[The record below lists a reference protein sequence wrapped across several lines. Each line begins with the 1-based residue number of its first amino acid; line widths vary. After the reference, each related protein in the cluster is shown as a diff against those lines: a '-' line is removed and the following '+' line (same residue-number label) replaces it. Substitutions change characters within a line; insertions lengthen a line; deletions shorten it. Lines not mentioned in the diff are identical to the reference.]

1 MSDVFAGAPEAG
13 VPTTSSW
20 QAHGGPA
27 SDSTAKSGPW
37 QPGTPRQGY
46 QLPFTPAERFRTA
59 LSAINKD
66 LAGRPFAKMTPDIS
80 IFEPCFAPQ
89 YAGGCASGFR
99 VRWGAM
105 R

>member
-1 MSDVFAGAPEAG
+1 VLHVRRVAGGPGRADDKQLAGAWGAG
-13 VPTTSSW
+13 ERLYR
-20 QAHGGPA
+20 
-27 SDSTAKSGPW
+27 SGPW